1 MKGTAKIEN
10 AIVEIPYCIP
20 EPPPEG
26 RTMIQHVGII
36 GIVTFLVSA
45 IVASFWL
52 IGKGMNIKTVK
63 RVFSSVRAI
72 VNIAITEKGIECI
85 NGFAKTYFP
94 EEVNASERKPIS
106 IEAIRHIQKLC
117 RQEDDELRWLIA

>member
-1 MKGTAKIEN
+1 MDVTPQQPVELIQ
-10 AIVEIPYCIP
+10 EIPVCLP

-52 IGKGMNIKTVK
+52 IGKGMTKDQLADLAKQEEAPKRKTRK
-63 RVFSSVRAI
+63 RSS
-72 VNIAITEKGIECI
+72 
-85 NGFAKTYFP
+85 AKSQNTK
-94 EEVNASERKPIS
+94 SE
-106 IEAIRHIQKLC
+106 
-117 RQEDDELRWLIA
+117 

>member
-20 EPPPEG
+20 EPLPEG
-26 RTMIQHVGII
+26 RTMIQHVGIV

-52 IGKGMNIKTVK
+52 IGKGTVSYTHLTLPTILL
-63 RVFSSVRAI
+63 V
-72 VNIAITEKGIECI
+72 
-85 NGFAKTYFP
+85 
-94 EEVNASERKPIS
+94 
-106 IEAIRHIQKLC
+106 
-117 RQEDDELRWLIA
+117 